1 MLEPSDSYAKLQVEY
16 AHMIRLAKKLRDDGR
31 VTGPLS
37 VFVVA
42 YPMKSLAEARI
53 NHSSD
58 PAVIQLRDKMRSLEE
73 SADPME
79 EETTGPKDGHEEL
92 AEIKRAFENLREEY
106 IAETFREF
114 GESQLLTFY
123 RHHRVRFD
131 TLYDMGRNEI
141 YGDGESQS

>member
-1 MLEPSDSYAKLQVEY
+1 MPESSDSYAKLQVEY
-16 AHMIRLAKKLRDDGR
+16 THMIRLAKKLRDDGR

-58 PAVIQLRDKMRSLEE
+58 PAVIQLRDKMRSLEK
-73 SADPME
+73 AAGPKE
-79 EETTGPKDGHEEL
+79 EEPSRTPDGQEEL
-92 AEIKRAFENLREEY
+92 AELKRAFENLREEY

-123 RHHRVRFD
+123 RHHRVRFNA
-131 TLYDMGRNEI
+131 LYDMGRNEI